1 MNRLERCAT
10 YLREQAASYCEASK
24 VPGFVAG
31 VYHGGAET
39 VVAHG
44 VANMATG
51 APMRDDT
58 GFLFGSITK
67 ILTTTL
73 VLQHLECGNI
83 DLDER
88 VVTYLPEFRLTTP
101 AFERILVR
109 NLLTH
114 TNGIDADFFCP
125 DVNGRDALKVFVD
138 RLGQHC
144 GALFEPGEYMSY
156 SNGGMNVAGRV
167 LEAVTGES
175 YHDLLK
181 REVYATVG
189 MDDSST
195 SAEEAI
201 LRSTAVGHFP
211 DPATLVARRT
221 DMFKLPDS
229 WAPCGATPIGT
240 IRDLLALGRTHLAG
254 GVSPSGKRVLS
265 SESVARMRS
274 VSFDMGT
281 PNVPP
286 VGLGWLLMPFGRT
299 TVLSHSGA
307 SPGGAALLAVVPEH
321 HLVFAAFG
329 NDVRAMP
336 LVDQILLWLL
346 RDHLGV
352 EVPDLIGDTTPV
364 SDLAGYAGTYR
375 ANQIRVD
382 VRVMDGQL
390 EETMTYEPLDD
401 EQERIWAGF
410 AGGSLSS
417 AIPPRRF
424 VPIQKDLFAPAGMPL
439 QTFTGYSRN
448 LLVSYHG
455 AENGHANYRC
465 AGGRMT
471 RRHLPGL
478 AQAVT

>member
-1 MNRLERCAT
+1 MVRVGLDPALGASLDHRVMTELERCAT
-10 YLREQAASYCEASK
+10 HIREQAASYCESTK
-24 VPGFVAG
+24 VPGIVAG

-44 VANMATG
+44 VANIATG

-73 VLQHLECGNI
+73 VLQQVERGNV

-101 AFERILVR
+101 GAAERIRVR
-109 NLLTH
+109 HLLTH
-114 TNGIDADFFCP
+114 TNGIDADFFWP
-125 DVNGRDALKVFVD
+125 AVDGRDALKVFVD
-138 RLGQHC
+138 RLGRHC
-144 GALFEPGEYMSY
+144 GTLFEPGEYMSY

-175 YHDLLK
+175 YHDLLR

-189 MDDSST
+189 MGDSST

-211 DPATLVARRT
+211 DPATMRARRT

-229 WAPCGATPIGT
+229 WAPAGATPIGT
-240 IRDLLALGRTHLAG
+240 VRDLLALGRTHLAD
-254 GVSPSGKRVLS
+254 GVSPSGRRVLS
-265 SESVARMRS
+265 SKSTARMRS

-321 HLVFAAFG
+321 DLVFAAFG
-329 NDVRAMP
+329 NDMRVVA

-375 ANQIRVD
+375 SNQMRVD
-382 VRVMDGQL
+382 VRVVDGQL

-401 EQERIWAGF
+401 EQARIFAGF
-410 AGGSLSS
+410 AGVSLPS
-417 AIPPRRF
+417 AVPPRRF
-424 VPIQKDLFAPAGMPL
+424 VPIQKDVFAPAGMPL
-439 QTFTGYSRN
+439 QAFTGYSRN

-455 AENGHANYRC
+455 VEDGQ
-465 AGGRMT
+465 
-471 RRHLPGL
+471 
-478 AQAVT
+478 AQ